1 MINYLNEDK
10 ISRTH
15 LLARMQ
21 EIMKG
26 VDIPEVLHCINMVMD
41 EDTLE
46 DGFLLLAGG
55 APTRECDVMVMTVN
69 GPIIKAHYS
78 PAKGNF
84 TSHESELFGDDTL
97 NHCTITH
104 YKIID

>member
-26 VDIPEVLHCINMVMD
+26 VDIPEVQHCIRMVMD

-46 DGFLLLAGG
+46 DGFMPLAGG

-69 GPIIKAHYS
+69 GPIMKAHYS
-78 PAKGNF
+78 PAKGDF
-84 TSHESELFGDDTL
+84 TFPESELFGDDILT
-97 NHCTITH
+97 HRTITH